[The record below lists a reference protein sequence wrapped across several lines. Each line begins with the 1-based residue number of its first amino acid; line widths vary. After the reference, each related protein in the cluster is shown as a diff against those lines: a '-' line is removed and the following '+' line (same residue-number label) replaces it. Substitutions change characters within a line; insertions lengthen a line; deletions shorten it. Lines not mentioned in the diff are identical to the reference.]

1 VTDKEANRTAAR
13 RRVASFVTA
22 LAAVGSAAG
31 WLLATV
37 FEYLQWPV
45 VARWTLHVTVV
56 LVAMT
61 GLAALAVYVWR
72 DEVAEENRNETD

>member
-1 VTDKEANRTAAR
+1 MTDKEGNRTAVR
-13 RRVASFVTA
+13 RRVASVVTA

-37 FEYLQWPV
+37 FEYLQWPI
-45 VARWTLHVTVV
+45 VARWTLHVAVV
-56 LVAMT
+56 LVALT

-72 DEVAEENRNETD
+72 DEESEENRNTTD

>member
-1 VTDKEANRTAAR
+1 MTDKEGNRTAVR
-13 RRVASFVTA
+13 RRVASVVTA

-37 FEYLQWPV
+37 FEYLQWPI
-45 VARWTLHVTVV
+45 VARWTLHVAVV
-56 LVAMT
+56 LVALT

-72 DEVAEENRNETD
+72 DEESEENRNPTD